1 MKGYTDEQIIT
12 GIKARDNLLLERLYS
27 KYHKR
32 VIKYVTRNKGNKFEA
47 EDVFHDAIEKLL
59 NTSKSKDFKFERN
72 FEAYFTTIY
81 QNRWKN
87 LARIKNKQ
95 ELTSQFSDD
104 LAYEETDLDADYKK
118 LQIRLLAIEIIRK
131 LDKNSRM
138 LLEMVYLK
146 NKTMAKIADKMDFKN
161 EQSAKT
167 QKFKALTKLRDLIKE
182 NSLYKKLIND

>member
-1 MKGYTDEQIIT
+1 MQAMIEIEGLTKDYQADFWKRKVRALDGFSVRIERGDLFAFLGLNGSGKTT
-12 GIKARDNLLLERLYS
+12 LLE
-27 KYHKR
+27 KT
-32 VIKYVTRNKGNKFEA
+32 IEA
-47 EDVFHDAIEKLL
+47 L
-59 NTSKSKDFKFERN
+59 
-72 FEAYFTTIY
+72 
-81 QNRWKN
+81 KN
-87 LARIKNKQ
+87 DINIGVLEGDI
-95 ELTSQFSDD
+95 
-104 LAYEETDLDADYKK
+104 ETDLDADYKK

>member
-1 MKGYTDEQIIT
+1 MKGFTDEQIIN
-12 GIKARDNLLLERLYS
+12 GIRTRDKLVLESLYL

-32 VIKYVTRNKGNKFEA
+32 VIKYVTRNKGNKCEG

-59 NTSKSKDFKFERN
+59 NTSKSTEFKFEIN

-87 LARIKNKQ
+87 IASIKNKQ
-95 ELTSQFSDD
+95 ELTNQFPDD
-104 LAYEETDLDADYKK
+104 LAYEEADLDYDNKK
-118 LQIRLLAIEIIRK
+118 LQIRQLTIDSIRK

-138 LLEMVYLK
+138 ILELVYIK
-146 NKTMAKIADKMDFKN
+146 KKTMAKIADKMDFKN

-167 QKFKALTKLRDLIKE
+167 QKFKALTRLRELIKE